1 MVSLR
6 YGNSYTIY
14 FSNLFDLF
22 ISVTGTSLRK
32 NLRQFE
38 GFCRFL
44 IFEAIGKIHR
54 SDLKVLSFR
63 FSLGIRT

>member
-14 FSNLFDLF
+14 FSNLF

-32 NLRQFE
+32 DLRQFE

>member
-14 FSNLFDLF
+14 FSNLF
-22 ISVTGTSLRK
+22 ISVIGTSLRK
-32 NLRQFE
+32 DLRQFE

-44 IFEAIGKIHR
+44 IFETIGKIG
-54 SDLKVLSFR
+54 LKVYLSFR
-63 FSLGIRT
+63 FSLGIRV